1 MSPLK
6 PQTTG
11 GQIVKT
17 TSRIRAAASLVWLG
31 LALANHARAVD
42 LRDWGRKY
50 DSASERF
57 VVLSEFNNDAVLDK
71 ETQLL
76 WARTARSATKWAF
89 AVQNCYASGTGGRY
103 GWRLPSFSELLSL
116 LGTGGVLPAGHP
128 FVVEVPTQTYFW
140 STTELTVDP
149 DYAWSKPL
157 LSNTISARSK
167 DLSQSYLC
175 VRGLGS
181 DQR

>member
-1 MSPLK
+1 MIVR
-6 PQTTG
+6 TTN
-11 GQIVKT
+11 
-17 TSRIRAAASLVWLG
+17 RIGVAASLVLLG
-31 LALANHARAVD
+31 VTLANHARAVD

-50 DSASERF
+50 DASERF
-57 VVLSEFNNDAVLDK
+57 VVLPEFNNEAVLDK

-76 WARTARSATKWAF
+76 WARTARSATKWIF
-89 AVQNCYASGTGGRY
+89 AVHNCYASGVGGRY
-103 GWRLPSFSELLSL
+103 GWRLPSFTELLSL
-116 LGTGGVLPAGHP
+116 VGTGGVLPVGHP

-140 STTELTVDP
+140 STTEHALDP

-157 LSNTISARSK
+157 LSNVISARSK
-167 DLSQSYLC
+167 DLSQPYLC